1 MKRFILV
8 LYIMLGI
15 TLLVLAGCEKDESE
29 HSSSYLPASSKVLTD
44 KVQMPEFELISAQGE
59 FIQSKSLQ
67 GKTLLVIFFSPT
79 CPACYSFLAEME
91 KLQTTFMDKDFSIV
105 AIVHGRIAAK
115 KVAALYKKIKI
126 SYPLLIDQNKSL
138 HKKFGTGV
146 IFPILYLVNN
156 KGIIEK
162 QYLGHP
168 EKQSLAVDIEE
179 II

>member
-1 MKRFILV
+1 MKRFILF

-29 HSSSYLPASSKVLTD
+29 HFSSDLPASSKVLKG

-67 GKTLLVIFFSPT
+67 GKTVLVIFFSPT
-79 CPACYSFLAEME
+79 CRDCYSFLAEME
-91 KLQTTFMDKDFSIV
+91 KLQATFMDKGFSII

-115 KVAALYKKIKI
+115 EVAALYKKIKI
-126 SYPLLIDQNKSL
+126 SYPLLIDQNTTL
-138 HKKFGTGV
+138 HKRFGKGV
-146 IFPILYLVNN
+146 IFPISYLVNN
-156 KGIIEK
+156 KGIIKK

-168 EKQSLAVDIEE
+168 EKQTLAVDIEK